1 MYLNK
6 KMDIGSAYS
15 LVQVTA
21 LLLIFMRPSEA
32 FYIVDQ
38 LVKRS
43 WQTFK
48 SLNQDELRWFVAPDR
63 SSYNKLLTTYVNI
76 NLTAYGKI
84 RIRKRR
90 MIKHLG
96 QIGFDMTILADSFL
110 KNFGMDFL
118 GLEHLTDQLMV
129 YLCEG
134 VKSQFRF
141 IYGLLKCQ

>member
-1 MYLNK
+1 M
-6 KMDIGSAYS
+6 
-15 LVQVTA
+15 
-21 LLLIFMRPSEA
+21 
-32 FYIVDQ
+32 
-38 LVKRS
+38 
-43 WQTFK
+43 
-48 SLNQDELRWFVAPDR
+48 APDR

-141 IYGLLKCQ
+141 IYGLLKCHK